1 MEEQSSTPTMGRR
14 NSIAG
19 PWLRRSEGVPEEYR
33 PAGSAAPNVAPS
45 TATTTPAPLTR
56 AATVSGTGWL
66 ENWFGR
72 RGSLSSST
80 TLPKRLDPIEED
92 SHAHLAASAP
102 QVKSPKDTVEADT
115 AHPAGQAPASA
126 TTAVPP
132 LKRRLS
138 DVGLQKAGGAKVA
151 PQKVIVQ
158 QTAAAAVVEVP
169 AAGANTFTDIRPG
182 PIETDLF
189 WLVLRDIG
197 E

>member
-1 MEEQSSTPTMGRR
+1 MEDQSNTPTAGRR

-19 PWLRRSEGVPEEYR
+19 PWLRRSEGIPEEYR
-33 PAGSAAPNVAPS
+33 PAGSAAPGVAPS
-45 TATTTPAPLTR
+45 APTTTPAPLTR
-56 AATVSGTGWL
+56 ASTVSGTSWL

-80 TLPKRLDPIEED
+80 SLPKRPEPIEDD

-102 QVKSPKDTVEADT
+102 QAKSRDSIDAD
-115 AHPAGQAPASA
+115 ASHPAAGQAPASSP
-126 TTAVPP
+126 TAAAPP

-138 DVGLQKAGGAKVA
+138 EVSLQKAGVSTKVA
-151 PQKVIVQ
+151 PAKAIVQ
-158 QTAAAAVVEVP
+158 QAAVEAP
-169 AAGANTFTDIRPG
+169 AAGANNFTDIRPG